1 MEDVVI
7 KLETLHKKLRKEKSF
22 VVAKSIKE
30 AIEEIKTLRYR
41 LKEKDF
47 FKRLSV
53 DDLLE
58 IIDNLEENKQTLI
71 KVRNRAAEELC
82 KN

>member
-1 MEDVVI
+1 MDDVVV

-22 VVAKSIKE
+22 VMAKTIKE
-30 AIEEIKTLRYR
+30 AVEEIKNLRYK

-58 IIDNLEENKQTLI
+58 VIDNLEEHKQTLI